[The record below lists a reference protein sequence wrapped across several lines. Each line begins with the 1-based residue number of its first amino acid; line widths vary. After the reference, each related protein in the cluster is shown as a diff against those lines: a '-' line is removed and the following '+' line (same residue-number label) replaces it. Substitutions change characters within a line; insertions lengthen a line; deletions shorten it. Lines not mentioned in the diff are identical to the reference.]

1 MGRGRGYTR
10 HPAEHPLILNKCLAQ
25 RSNYNFSIRTDAI
38 YRGKVIYTPS
48 GLLDLIPDHYKQK
61 PISIYDPRG
70 APLLNQY
77 RLIVPRT
84 RNILEVIQYITLI
97 VLYVAF
103 MTENDPS
110 KVTTIEICFLVYA
123 FGWSLEQFATIL
135 GHGW

>member
-1 MGRGRGYTR
+1 M
-10 HPAEHPLILNKCLAQ
+10 LLLLNALVDPTFFL
-25 RSNYNFSIRTDAI
+25 FSTNAI
-38 YRGKVIYTPS
+38 YQGRVIYTPS

-61 PISIYDPRG
+61 PISIYDPREG
-70 APLLNQY
+70 PLLNQY

-84 RNILEVIQYITLI
+84 RNILELIQYMTLT

-103 MTENDPS
+103 MAERDS
-110 KVTTIEICFLVYA
+110 SRLSILELCFSVYA